1 MADDPI
7 RVTADDGTVYMVR
20 PSQLIDTNEPATE
33 NMIQLTADNQ
43 IYQRVNAVW
52 YRVLRADQV
61 SWMTDIRPNIGARKS
76 QQLPFA
82 LGRAVGY
89 TP

>member
-20 PSQLIDTNEPATE
+20 PSQLIDANEPGADNTL
-33 NMIQLTADNQ
+33 QLTADNQ
-43 IYQRVNAVW
+43 IYQRVNSGW

-61 SWMTDIRPNIGARKS
+61 SWMSDIRPNIGNRRS
-76 QQLPFA
+76 QPLPFA

-89 TP
+89 MP